1 MCRRDDA
8 VDILARIRAGLPNGG
23 EERPGQ
29 VVMAEAV
36 QRTAEDGNV
45 LCVMAGTGI
54 GKSIAYLSGIVGA
67 RRKVIVTTSTIALQ
81 DQLLLKYFP
90 LVAGQLRDRE
100 FSYALLKGRGNY
112 ACLKELSELET
123 SMFVD
128 GQGQLVEVQE
138 LKERENDGADLD
150 QLQQILAWSKTTETG
165 DKGELPFEPSPA
177 TWDSVSRTSHTCPG
191 RLNCKFGNTCFA
203 KIAHEQLRNVDVLVV
218 NTHLYA
224 LNVSTQ
230 GNILPSHETV
240 IFDEAHAV
248 EEILSSALDL
258 SSGRATYLPWPVIP
272 STFLRMTD

>member
-81 DQLLLKYFP
+81 DQLLLKDLP

-138 LKERENDGADLD
+138 LK
-150 QLQQILAWSKTTETG
+150 
-165 DKGELPFEPSPA
+165 
-177 TWDSVSRTSHTCPG
+177 RT
-191 RLNCKFGNTCFA
+191 RK
-203 KIAHEQLRNVDVLVV
+203 
-218 NTHLYA
+218 
-224 LNVSTQ
+224 
-230 GNILPSHETV
+230 
-240 IFDEAHAV
+240 
-248 EEILSSALDL
+248 
-258 SSGRATYLPWPVIP
+258 
-272 STFLRMTD
+272 